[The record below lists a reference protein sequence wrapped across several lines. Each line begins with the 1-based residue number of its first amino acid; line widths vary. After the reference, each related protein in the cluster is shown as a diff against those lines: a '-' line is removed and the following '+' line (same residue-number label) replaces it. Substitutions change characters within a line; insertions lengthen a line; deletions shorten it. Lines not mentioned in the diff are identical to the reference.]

1 MPLELQ
7 GCGIFSGPIFG
18 WLTVVSGSI
27 LLCCVASLAIWLAS
41 VLAIEKGRNESG
53 WLIIFGSFLV
63 AIYRLLLVAYFCLL
77 SLNGAVC
84 EHLEDFP
91 LSGAIPFMNVAA
103 RSDLSGTEGLKHF
116 TLAPA
121 RFSILAKYTI
131 FCWTPRTYVCT
142 KIIFAVSRIC
152 FYFALSAQEYC

>member
-1 MPLELQ
+1 M
-7 GCGIFSGPIFG
+7 
-18 WLTVVSGSI
+18 SGSI

-53 WLIIFGSFLV
+53 WLIFFRSFLV

-91 LSGAIPFMNVAA
+91 SSGDIPFMSVAA
-103 RSDLSGTEGLKHF
+103 RSDLSGTEGLNHF

-121 RFSILAKYTI
+121 RFSIFAKVYNI
-131 FCWTPRTYVCT
+131 LLDATY
-142 KIIFAVSRIC
+142 
-152 FYFALSAQEYC
+152 LWMH